1 MENIITLKGICKTYG
16 KGDGL
21 VTALRPIDLN
31 IKKGEMLAIMGKS
44 GSGKSTLLNL
54 LGGLDAPDSGDYI
67 YNDKAMAT
75 KNQNR
80 MAKFRRKDVGFVV
93 QHFALIDEYSVQQ
106 NIALPLRYGKL
117 RGLSTKKRVKEIA
130 ERLEISEKL
139 KKYPSQLSGGQ
150 AQRVAIARA
159 IAHKPAIL
167 LADEPT
173 GALDEET
180 GKSIMKLFGEINKE
194 GTTVIVVT
202 HDANVAS
209 YCQRTIRLHDGCIIG
224 EEQNPP
230 KEISPEVKEP
240 EAQELTAE
248 AVTE

>member
-1 MENIITLKGICKTYG
+1 MENLISLRGICKTYG

-21 VTALRPIDLN
+21 VTALRPIDLD

-54 LGGLDAPDSGDYI
+54 LAGLDTPDDGQYI
-67 YNDKAMAT
+67 YNGEEINT

-80 MAKFRRKDVGFVV
+80 MAKFRRNDVGFVV
-93 QHFALIDEYSVQQ
+93 QHFALIDEYNVSQ

-117 RGLSTKKRVKEIA
+117 KGVSTKKRIKEIA
-130 ERLEISEKL
+130 ERLEIGEKL

-159 IAHKPAIL
+159 IAHKPSIL

-180 GKSIMKLFGEINKE
+180 GKSIMNLFKEINKE
-194 GTTVIVVT
+194 GTTVVVVT

-209 YCQRTIRLHDGCIIG
+209 YCQRTIRLHDGEIVG
-224 EEQNPP
+224 EENN
-230 KEISPEVKEP
+230 KE
-240 EAQELTAE
+240 
-248 AVTE
+248 

>member
-21 VTALRPIDLN
+21 VTALRPIDLE

-54 LGGLDAPDSGDYI
+54 LAGLDTPDSGEFI
-67 YNDKAMAT
+67 YNGSPINT
-75 KNQNR
+75 KNQNK
-80 MAKFRRKDVGFVV
+80 MAKFRRNDVGFVV

-106 NIALPLRYGKL
+106 NIGLPLRYGKL
-117 RGLSTKKRVKEIA
+117 KGTSTKKRIKEIA

-139 KKYPSQLSGGQ
+139 RKYPSQLSGGQ

-159 IAHKPAIL
+159 IAHKPSIL

-180 GKSIMKLFGEINKE
+180 GKSIMNLFREINKE

-209 YCQRTIRLHDGCIIG
+209 FCQRTIRLHDGNIIG
-224 EEQNPP
+224 EEIN
-230 KEISPEVKEP
+230 
-240 EAQELTAE
+240 
-248 AVTE
+248 

>member
-1 MENIITLKGICKTYG
+1 MITLKGICKTYG

-21 VTALRPIDLN
+21 VTALRPIDLE

-54 LGGLDAPDSGDYI
+54 LAGLDTPDSGEFI
-67 YNDKAMAT
+67 YNGSSIDT
-75 KNQNR
+75 KNQNK
-80 MAKFRRKDVGFVV
+80 MAKFRRNDVGFVV

-106 NIALPLRYGKL
+106 NIGLPLRYGRLK
-117 RGLSTKKRVKEIA
+117 GTSTKKRIKEIA

-139 KKYPSQLSGGQ
+139 RKYPSQLSGGQ

-159 IAHKPAIL
+159 IAHKPSIL

-180 GKSIMKLFGEINKE
+180 GKSIMNLFREINKE

-209 YCQRTIRLHDGCIIG
+209 FCQRTIRLHDGNIIG
-224 EEQNPP
+224 EETN
-230 KEISPEVKEP
+230 V
-240 EAQELTAE
+240 TA
-248 AVTE
+248 

>member
-1 MENIITLKGICKTYG
+1 MENLISLRGICKTYG

-21 VTALRPIDLN
+21 VTALRPIDLD

-54 LGGLDAPDSGDYI
+54 LAGLDTPDSGEYI
-67 YNDKAMAT
+67 YNGEKINT
-75 KNQNR
+75 KNQNK
-80 MAKFRRKDVGFVV
+80 MAKFRRSDVGFVV
-93 QHFALIDEYSVQQ
+93 QHFALIDEYNVSQ

-117 RGLSTKKRVKEIA
+117 KGVSTKKRIKEIA
-130 ERLEISEKL
+130 ERLEIGEKL
-139 KKYPSQLSGGQ
+139 RKYPSQLSGGQ

-159 IAHKPAIL
+159 IAHKPSIL

-180 GKSIMKLFGEINKE
+180 GKSIMNLFKEINKE
-194 GTTVIVVT
+194 GTTVVVVT

-209 YCQRTIRLHDGCIIG
+209 YCQRTIRLHDGNIIG
-224 EEQNPP
+224 EEV
-230 KEISPEVKEP
+230 E
-240 EAQELTAE
+240 
-248 AVTE
+248 

>member
-1 MENIITLKGICKTYG
+1 MENLISLKGICKTYG

-21 VTALRPIDLN
+21 VTALRPIDLD

-54 LGGLDAPDSGDYI
+54 LAGLDTPDDGQYI
-67 YNDKAMAT
+67 YNGEEINT

-80 MAKFRRKDVGFVV
+80 MAKFRRNDVGFVV
-93 QHFALIDEYSVQQ
+93 QHFALIDEYNVSQ

-117 RGLSTKKRVKEIA
+117 KGVSTKKRIKEIA
-130 ERLEISEKL
+130 ERLEIGEKL
-139 KKYPSQLSGGQ
+139 RKYPSQLSGGQ

-159 IAHKPAIL
+159 IAHKPSIL

-180 GKSIMKLFGEINKE
+180 GKSIMNLFKEINKE
-194 GTTVIVVT
+194 GTTVVVVT

-209 YCQRTIRLHDGCIIG
+209 YCQRTIRLHDGEIVG
-224 EEQNPP
+224 EEQN
-230 KEISPEVKEP
+230 
-240 EAQELTAE
+240 Q
-248 AVTE
+248 

>member
-21 VTALRPIDLN
+21 VTALRPIDLE

-54 LGGLDAPDSGDYI
+54 LAGLDTPDSGEFI
-67 YNDKAMAT
+67 YNGSPINT
-75 KNQNR
+75 KNQNK
-80 MAKFRRKDVGFVV
+80 MAKFRRNDVGFVV

-106 NIALPLRYGKL
+106 NIGLPLRYGRLK
-117 RGLSTKKRVKEIA
+117 GTSTKKRIKEIA

-139 KKYPSQLSGGQ
+139 RKYPSQLSGGQ

-159 IAHKPAIL
+159 IAHKPSIL

-180 GKSIMKLFGEINKE
+180 GKSIMNLFKEINKV

-209 YCQRTIRLHDGCIIG
+209 FCQRTIRLHDGNIIG
-224 EEQNPP
+224 EEIN
-230 KEISPEVKEP
+230 
-240 EAQELTAE
+240 
-248 AVTE
+248 

>member
-21 VTALRPIDLN
+21 VTALRPIDLE

-54 LGGLDAPDSGDYI
+54 LAGLDTPDSGEFV
-67 YNDKAMAT
+67 YNGSPINT
-75 KNQNR
+75 KNQNK
-80 MAKFRRKDVGFVV
+80 MAKFRRNDVGFVV

-106 NIALPLRYGKL
+106 NIGLPLRYGKL
-117 RGLSTKKRVKEIA
+117 KGVSTKKRIKEIS

-139 KKYPSQLSGGQ
+139 RKYPSQLSGGQ

-159 IAHKPAIL
+159 IAHKPSIL

-180 GKSIMKLFGEINKE
+180 GKSIMNLFKEINKE

-209 YCQRTIRLHDGCIIG
+209 FCQRTIRLHDGNIIG
-224 EEQNPP
+224 EETN
-230 KEISPEVKEP
+230 V
-240 EAQELTAE
+240 TA
-248 AVTE
+248 

>member
-1 MENIITLKGICKTYG
+1 MENLISLKGICKTYG

-21 VTALRPIDLN
+21 VTALRPIDLD

-54 LGGLDAPDSGDYI
+54 LAGLDTPDDGQYI
-67 YNDKAMAT
+67 YNGEEINT
-75 KNQNR
+75 KNQNK
-80 MAKFRRKDVGFVV
+80 MAKFRRNDVGFVV
-93 QHFALIDEYSVQQ
+93 QHFALIDEYNVSQ

-117 RGLSTKKRVKEIA
+117 KGVSTKKRIKEIA
-130 ERLEISEKL
+130 ERLEIGEKL

-159 IAHKPAIL
+159 IAHKPSIL

-180 GKSIMKLFGEINKE
+180 GKSIMNLFKEINKE
-194 GTTVIVVT
+194 GTTVVVVT

-209 YCQRTIRLHDGCIIG
+209 YCQRTIRLHDGEIVG
-224 EEQNPP
+224 EEQN
-230 KEISPEVKEP
+230 
-240 EAQELTAE
+240 Q
-248 AVTE
+248 

>member
-1 MENIITLKGICKTYG
+1 MENLISLRGICKTYG

-21 VTALRPIDLN
+21 VTALRPIDLD

-54 LGGLDAPDSGDYI
+54 LAGLDTPDDGQYI
-67 YNDKAMAT
+67 YNGEEINT

-80 MAKFRRKDVGFVV
+80 MAKFRRNDVGFVV
-93 QHFALIDEYSVQQ
+93 QHFALIDEYNVSQ

-117 RGLSTKKRVKEIA
+117 KGVSTKKRIKEIA
-130 ERLEISEKL
+130 ERLEIGEKL
-139 KKYPSQLSGGQ
+139 RKYPSQLSGGQ

-159 IAHKPAIL
+159 IAHKPSIL

-180 GKSIMKLFGEINKE
+180 GKSIMNLFKEINKE

-209 YCQRTIRLHDGCIIG
+209 FCQRTIRLHDGNIIS
-224 EEQNPP
+224 EE
-230 KEISPEVKEP
+230 
-240 EAQELTAE
+240 
-248 AVTE
+248 

>member
-1 MENIITLKGICKTYG
+1 MENLISLRGICKTYG

-21 VTALRPIDLN
+21 VTALRPIDLD

-54 LGGLDAPDSGDYI
+54 LAGLDTPDSGEYI
-67 YNDKAMAT
+67 YNGEKINT
-75 KNQNR
+75 KNQNK
-80 MAKFRRKDVGFVV
+80 MAKFRRSGVGFVV
-93 QHFALIDEYSVQQ
+93 QHFALIDEYNVSQ

-117 RGLSTKKRVKEIA
+117 KGVSTKKRIKEIA
-130 ERLEISEKL
+130 ERLEIGEKL
-139 KKYPSQLSGGQ
+139 RKYPSQLSGGQ

-159 IAHKPAIL
+159 IAHKPSIL

-180 GKSIMKLFGEINKE
+180 GKSIMNLFKEINKE
-194 GTTVIVVT
+194 GTTVVVVT

-209 YCQRTIRLHDGCIIG
+209 YCQRTIRLHDGEIVG
-224 EEQNPP
+224 EDRNE
-230 KEISPEVKEP
+230 E
-240 EAQELTAE
+240 
-248 AVTE
+248 

>member
-21 VTALRPIDLN
+21 VTALRPIDLE
-31 IKKGEMLAIMGKS
+31 IKKGEMIAIMGKS

-54 LGGLDAPDSGDYI
+54 LAGLDTPDSGEFI
-67 YNDKAMAT
+67 YNGSPINT
-75 KNQNR
+75 KNQNK
-80 MAKFRRKDVGFVV
+80 MAKFRRNDVGFVV

-106 NIALPLRYGKL
+106 NIGLPLRYGRLK
-117 RGLSTKKRVKEIA
+117 GTSTKKRIKEIA

-139 KKYPSQLSGGQ
+139 RKYPSQLSGGQ

-159 IAHKPAIL
+159 IAHKPSIL

-180 GKSIMKLFGEINKE
+180 GKSIMNLFREINKE

-209 YCQRTIRLHDGCIIG
+209 FCQRTIRLHDGNIIG
-224 EEQNPP
+224 EETN
-230 KEISPEVKEP
+230 V
-240 EAQELTAE
+240 TA
-248 AVTE
+248 

>member
-21 VTALRPIDLN
+21 VTALRPIDLD

-54 LGGLDAPDSGDYI
+54 LAGLDTPDSGEFI
-67 YNDKAMAT
+67 YNGSPINT
-75 KNQNR
+75 KNQNK
-80 MAKFRRKDVGFVV
+80 MAKFRRNDVGFVV

-106 NIALPLRYGKL
+106 NIGLPLRYGKL
-117 RGLSTKKRVKEIA
+117 KGTSTKKRIKEIS
-130 ERLEISEKL
+130 ERLEIAEKL
-139 KKYPSQLSGGQ
+139 RKYPSQLSGGQ

-159 IAHKPAIL
+159 IAHKPSIL

-180 GKSIMKLFGEINKE
+180 GKSIMNLFREINKE

-209 YCQRTIRLHDGCIIG
+209 FCQRTIRLHDGNIIG
-224 EEQNPP
+224 EETN
-230 KEISPEVKEP
+230 V
-240 EAQELTAE
+240 TA
-248 AVTE
+248 

>member
-1 MENIITLKGICKTYG
+1 MENIISLREICKTYG

-21 VTALRPIDLN
+21 VTALNPIDLD
-31 IKKGEMLAIMGKS
+31 IQKGEMVAIMGKS

-54 LGGLDAPDSGDYI
+54 LAGLDVPDSGTYVYDGKEI
-67 YNDKAMAT
+67 NT
-75 KNQNR
+75 KNQNK
-80 MAKFRRKDVGFVV
+80 MAKFRRSDVGFVV

-117 RGLSTKKRVKEIA
+117 KGVSTKKRVKEIA
-130 ERLEISEKL
+130 ERLEIADKL
-139 KKYPSQLSGGQ
+139 RKYPSQLSGGQ

-159 IAHKPAIL
+159 IAHKPSLL

-180 GKSIMKLFGEINKE
+180 GKSIMNLFKEINKE

-209 YCQRTIRLHDGCIIG
+209 FCQRTIRLHDGEIVG
-224 EEQNPP
+224 EEQN
-230 KEISPEVKEP
+230 
-240 EAQELTAE
+240 Q
-248 AVTE
+248 

>member
-21 VTALRPIDLN
+21 VTALRPIDLD

-54 LGGLDAPDSGDYI
+54 LAGLDTPDSGEFI
-67 YNDKAMAT
+67 YNGSPINT
-75 KNQNR
+75 KNQNK
-80 MAKFRRKDVGFVV
+80 MAKFRRNDVGFVV

-106 NIALPLRYGKL
+106 NIGLPLRYGKL
-117 RGLSTKKRVKEIA
+117 KGTSTKKRIKEIS
-130 ERLEISEKL
+130 ERLEIAEKL
-139 KKYPSQLSGGQ
+139 RKYPSQLSGGQ

-159 IAHKPAIL
+159 IAHKPSIL

-180 GKSIMKLFGEINKE
+180 GKSIMNLFREINKE

-209 YCQRTIRLHDGCIIG
+209 FCQRTIRLHDGNIIG
-224 EEQNPP
+224 EEMN
-230 KEISPEVKEP
+230 
-240 EAQELTAE
+240 A
-248 AVTE
+248 

>member
-21 VTALRPIDLN
+21 VTALRPIDLE

-54 LGGLDAPDSGDYI
+54 LAGLDTPDSGEFI
-67 YNDKAMAT
+67 YNGESINT
-75 KNQNR
+75 KNQNK
-80 MAKFRRKDVGFVV
+80 MAKFRRNDVGFVV

-117 RGLSTKKRVKEIA
+117 KGVSTKKRIKEIA
-130 ERLEISEKL
+130 ERLEIGEKL
-139 KKYPSQLSGGQ
+139 RKYPSQLSGGQ

-159 IAHKPAIL
+159 IAHKPSIL

-180 GKSIMKLFGEINKE
+180 GKSIMNLFREINKE

-209 YCQRTIRLHDGCIIG
+209 FCQRTIRLHDGNIIG
-224 EEQNPP
+224 EESN
-230 KEISPEVKEP
+230 
-240 EAQELTAE
+240 ATA
-248 AVTE
+248 

>member
-21 VTALRPIDLN
+21 VTALRPIDLE
-31 IKKGEMLAIMGKS
+31 IKKGEMIAIMGKS

-54 LGGLDAPDSGDYI
+54 LAGLDTPDSGEFI
-67 YNDKAMAT
+67 YNGSPINT
-75 KNQNR
+75 KNQNK
-80 MAKFRRKDVGFVV
+80 MAKFRRNDVGFVV

-106 NIALPLRYGKL
+106 NIGLPLRYGRLK
-117 RGLSTKKRVKEIA
+117 GTSTKKRIKEIA

-139 KKYPSQLSGGQ
+139 RKYPSQLSGGQ

-159 IAHKPAIL
+159 IAHKPSIL

-180 GKSIMKLFGEINKE
+180 GKSIMNLFKEINKE

-209 YCQRTIRLHDGCIIG
+209 FCQRTIRLHDGNIIG
-224 EEQNPP
+224 EETN
-230 KEISPEVKEP
+230 V
-240 EAQELTAE
+240 TA
-248 AVTE
+248 

>member
-1 MENIITLKGICKTYG
+1 MENIISLRGICKTYG

-21 VTALRPIDLN
+21 VTALNPIDLD
-31 IKKGEMLAIMGKS
+31 IQKGEMVAIMGKS

-54 LGGLDAPDSGDYI
+54 LAGLDAPDSGTYV
-67 YNDKAMAT
+67 YNGKEINT

-80 MAKFRRKDVGFVV
+80 MAKFRRNDVGFVV

-117 RGLSTKKRVKEIA
+117 KGVSTKKRVKEIA
-130 ERLEISEKL
+130 ERLEIADKL
-139 KKYPSQLSGGQ
+139 RKYPSQLSGGQ

-159 IAHKPAIL
+159 IAHKPSLL

-180 GKSIMKLFGEINKE
+180 GKSIMNLFKEINKE

-209 YCQRTIRLHDGCIIG
+209 FCQRTIRLHDGNIIS
-224 EEQNPP
+224 EE
-230 KEISPEVKEP
+230 
-240 EAQELTAE
+240 
-248 AVTE
+248 

>member
-1 MENIITLKGICKTYG
+1 MENLISLKGICKTYG

-21 VTALRPIDLN
+21 VTALRPIDLD

-54 LGGLDAPDSGDYI
+54 LAGLDTPDSGEYI
-67 YNDKAMAT
+67 YNGEKINT
-75 KNQNR
+75 KNQNK
-80 MAKFRRKDVGFVV
+80 MAKFRRSDVGFVV
-93 QHFALIDEYSVQQ
+93 QHFALIDEYNVSQ

-117 RGLSTKKRVKEIA
+117 KGVSTKKRIKEIA
-130 ERLEISEKL
+130 ERLEIGEKL
-139 KKYPSQLSGGQ
+139 RKYPSQLSGGQ

-159 IAHKPAIL
+159 IAHKPSIL

-180 GKSIMKLFGEINKE
+180 GKSIMNLFKEINKE
-194 GTTVIVVT
+194 GTTVVVVT

-209 YCQRTIRLHDGCIIG
+209 YCQRTIRLHDGNIIG
-224 EEQNPP
+224 ED
-230 KEISPEVKEP
+230 
-240 EAQELTAE
+240 AE
-248 AVTE
+248 

>member
-1 MENIITLKGICKTYG
+1 MENIISLKGICKTYG

-21 VTALRPIDLN
+21 VTALRPIDLE

-54 LGGLDAPDSGDYI
+54 LAGLDIPDSGDYV
-67 YNDKAMAT
+67 YNGEHINT
-75 KNQNR
+75 KNQNK
-80 MAKFRRKDVGFVV
+80 MAKFRRNDVGFVV

-106 NIALPLRYGKL
+106 NIGLPLRYGKL
-117 RGLSTKKRVKEIA
+117 KGVSTKKRIKEIS
-130 ERLEISEKL
+130 ERLEISEKM

-159 IAHKPAIL
+159 IAHKPSIL

-180 GKSIMKLFGEINKE
+180 GKSIMKLFQEINKE

-209 YCQRTIRLHDGCIIG
+209 YCQRTIRLHDGNIIDN
-224 EEQNPP
+224 E
-230 KEISPEVKEP
+230 
-240 EAQELTAE
+240 
-248 AVTE
+248 

>member
-1 MENIITLKGICKTYG
+1 MENLISLRGICKTYG

-21 VTALRPIDLN
+21 VTALRPIDLD

-54 LGGLDAPDSGDYI
+54 LAGLDTPDDGQYI
-67 YNDKAMAT
+67 YNGEEINT

-80 MAKFRRKDVGFVV
+80 MAKFRRNDVGFVV
-93 QHFALIDEYSVQQ
+93 QHFALIDEYNVSQ

-117 RGLSTKKRVKEIA
+117 KGVSTKKRIKEIA
-130 ERLEISEKL
+130 ERLEIGEKL

-159 IAHKPAIL
+159 IAHKPSIL

-180 GKSIMKLFGEINKE
+180 GKSIMNLFKEINKE
-194 GTTVIVVT
+194 GTTVVVVT

-209 YCQRTIRLHDGCIIG
+209 YCQRTIRLHDGEIVG
-224 EEQNPP
+224 EEQN
-230 KEISPEVKEP
+230 
-240 EAQELTAE
+240 
-248 AVTE
+248 

>member
-1 MENIITLKGICKTYG
+1 MENIISLRGICKTYG

-21 VTALRPIDLN
+21 VTALNPIDLD
-31 IKKGEMLAIMGKS
+31 IQKGEMVAIMGKS

-54 LGGLDAPDSGDYI
+54 LAGLDVPDSGTYVYDGKEI
-67 YNDKAMAT
+67 NT
-75 KNQNR
+75 KNQNK
-80 MAKFRRKDVGFVV
+80 MAKFRRSDVGFVV

-117 RGLSTKKRVKEIA
+117 KGVSTKKRVKEIA

-159 IAHKPAIL
+159 IAHKPSLL

-180 GKSIMKLFGEINKE
+180 GKSIMNLFKEINKE

-209 YCQRTIRLHDGCIIG
+209 FCQRTIRLHDGEIVG
-224 EEQNPP
+224 EDKNEESFYI
-230 KEISPEVKEP
+230 KS
-240 EAQELTAE
+240 
-248 AVTE
+248 

>member
-21 VTALRPIDLN
+21 VTALRPIDLE
-31 IKKGEMLAIMGKS
+31 IKKGEMIAIMGKS

-54 LGGLDAPDSGDYI
+54 LAGLDTPDSGEFI
-67 YNDKAMAT
+67 YNGSPINT
-75 KNQNR
+75 KNQNK
-80 MAKFRRKDVGFVV
+80 MAKFRRNDVGFVV

-106 NIALPLRYGKL
+106 NIGLPLRYGRLK
-117 RGLSTKKRVKEIA
+117 GTSTKKRIKEIA

-139 KKYPSQLSGGQ
+139 RKYPSQLSGGQ

-159 IAHKPAIL
+159 IAHKPSIL

-180 GKSIMKLFGEINKE
+180 GKSIMNLFREINKE

-209 YCQRTIRLHDGCIIG
+209 FCQRTIRLHDGNIIG
-224 EEQNPP
+224 EEIN
-230 KEISPEVKEP
+230 
-240 EAQELTAE
+240 
-248 AVTE
+248 

>member
-1 MENIITLKGICKTYG
+1 MENLISLRGICKTYG

-21 VTALRPIDLN
+21 VTALRPIDLD

-54 LGGLDAPDSGDYI
+54 LAGLDTPDDGEYI
-67 YNDKAMAT
+67 YNGETINT
-75 KNQNR
+75 KNQNK
-80 MAKFRRKDVGFVV
+80 MAKFRRNDVGFVV
-93 QHFALIDEYSVQQ
+93 QHFALIDEYNVSQ

-117 RGLSTKKRVKEIA
+117 KGVSTKKRIKEIA
-130 ERLEISEKL
+130 ERLEIGEKL

-159 IAHKPAIL
+159 IAHKPSIL

-180 GKSIMKLFGEINKE
+180 GKSIMNLFKEINKE
-194 GTTVIVVT
+194 GTTVVVVT

-209 YCQRTIRLHDGCIIG
+209 YCQRTIRLHDGAIVG
-224 EEQNPP
+224 EEQN
-230 KEISPEVKEP
+230 
-240 EAQELTAE
+240 
-248 AVTE
+248 

>member
-1 MENIITLKGICKTYG
+1 MENLISLRGICKTYG

-21 VTALRPIDLN
+21 VTALRPIDLD

-54 LGGLDAPDSGDYI
+54 LAGLDTPDDGEYI
-67 YNDKAMAT
+67 YNGETINT
-75 KNQNR
+75 KNQNK
-80 MAKFRRKDVGFVV
+80 MAKFRRNDVGFVV
-93 QHFALIDEYSVQQ
+93 QHFALIDEYNVSQ

-117 RGLSTKKRVKEIA
+117 KGVSTKKRIKEIA
-130 ERLEISEKL
+130 ERLEIGEKL

-159 IAHKPAIL
+159 IAHKPSIL

-180 GKSIMKLFGEINKE
+180 GKSIMNLFKEINKE
-194 GTTVIVVT
+194 GTTVVVVT

-209 YCQRTIRLHDGCIIG
+209 YCQRTIRLHDGEIVG
-224 EEQNPP
+224 EENN
-230 KEISPEVKEP
+230 KE
-240 EAQELTAE
+240 
-248 AVTE
+248 

>member
-21 VTALRPIDLN
+21 VTALRPIDLD

-54 LGGLDAPDSGDYI
+54 LAGLDTPDSGEFI
-67 YNDKAMAT
+67 YNGAPINT
-75 KNQNR
+75 KNQNK
-80 MAKFRRKDVGFVV
+80 MAKFRRNDVGFVV

-106 NIALPLRYGKL
+106 NIGLPLRYGKL
-117 RGLSTKKRVKEIA
+117 KGTSTKKRIKEIS
-130 ERLEISEKL
+130 ERLEIAEKL
-139 KKYPSQLSGGQ
+139 RKYPSQLSGGQ

-159 IAHKPAIL
+159 IAHKPSIL

-180 GKSIMKLFGEINKE
+180 GKSIMNLFREINKE

-209 YCQRTIRLHDGCIIG
+209 FCQRTIRLHDGNII
-224 EEQNPP
+224 N
-230 KEISPEVKEP
+230 V
-240 EAQELTAE
+240 
-248 AVTE
+248 

>member
-1 MENIITLKGICKTYG
+1 MENIISLRGICKTYG

-21 VTALRPIDLN
+21 VTALNPIDLD
-31 IKKGEMLAIMGKS
+31 IQKGEMVAIMGKS

-54 LGGLDAPDSGDYI
+54 LAGLDVPDSGTYVYDGKEI
-67 YNDKAMAT
+67 NT
-75 KNQNR
+75 KNQNK
-80 MAKFRRKDVGFVV
+80 MAKFRRSDVGFVV

-117 RGLSTKKRVKEIA
+117 KGVSTKKRVKEIA
-130 ERLEISEKL
+130 ERLEIADKL
-139 KKYPSQLSGGQ
+139 RKYPSQLSGGQ

-159 IAHKPAIL
+159 IAHKPSLL

-180 GKSIMKLFGEINKE
+180 GKSIMNLFKEINKE

-209 YCQRTIRLHDGCIIG
+209 FCQRTIRLHDGNIIS
-224 EEQNPP
+224 EE
-230 KEISPEVKEP
+230 
-240 EAQELTAE
+240 
-248 AVTE
+248 

>member
-21 VTALRPIDLN
+21 VTALRPIDLE
-31 IKKGEMLAIMGKS
+31 IKKGEMIAIMGKS

-54 LGGLDAPDSGDYI
+54 LAGLDTPDSGEFI
-67 YNDKAMAT
+67 YYGSPINT
-75 KNQNR
+75 KNQNK
-80 MAKFRRKDVGFVV
+80 MAKFRRNDVGFVV

-106 NIALPLRYGKL
+106 NIGLPLRYGRLK
-117 RGLSTKKRVKEIA
+117 GTSTKKRIKEIA

-139 KKYPSQLSGGQ
+139 RKYPSQLSGGQ

-159 IAHKPAIL
+159 IAHKPSIL

-180 GKSIMKLFGEINKE
+180 GKSIMNLFREINKE

-209 YCQRTIRLHDGCIIG
+209 FCQRTIRLHDGNIIG
-224 EEQNPP
+224 EEIN
-230 KEISPEVKEP
+230 
-240 EAQELTAE
+240 
-248 AVTE
+248 